1 MSKVIEEYYRKT
13 KLPELLIVKKLE
25 ALERNQDIQAEF
37 ETWIESKTFKEKAC
51 VEVAGY
57 SAKSIAEISR
67 FVNGEGAFMLLI
79 ELRENREKALKR
91 IADGFR
97 MK

>member
-1 MSKVIEEYYRKT
+1 MGKEIEEYYRKT
-13 KLPELLIVKKLE
+13 KLPESLIVKKLD
-25 ALERNQDIQAEF
+25 ALERNQDIKAEF
-37 ETWIESKTFKEKAC
+37 ESWIVSKTFKENGC
-51 VEVAGY
+51 VEEAGY

-79 ELRENREKALKR
+79 ELRENRKMALKR
-91 IADGFR
+91 INDGFR

>member
-13 KLPELLIVKKLE
+13 KLPEPLIVKKLE
-25 ALERNQDIQAEF
+25 TLEKNQDIEGEF
-37 ETWIESKTFKEKAC
+37 EEWLVSKTFKEKGC
-51 VEVAGY
+51 VEEAGY
-57 SAKSIAEISR
+57 SAKSIAEMSR
-67 FVNGEGAFMLLI
+67 FINGEGAFMLLI

-91 IADGFR
+91 IVDGFK

>member
-13 KLPELLIVKKLE
+13 KLPEPLIVKKLE
-25 ALERNQDIQAEF
+25 ALDRNQDIQAEF
-37 ETWIESKTFKEKAC
+37 ETWIENKMFKEKAC
-51 VEVAGY
+51 IEVAGY
-57 SAKSIAEISR
+57 SAKSITEISR

-79 ELRENREKALKR
+79 ELRENRENALKR
-91 IADGFR
+91 IMEGFK